1 MTNPYLD
8 KLRDQE
14 KRHPEAPSKPSK
26 PISRVVDPANTTS
39 GTGFE
44 GFEGGVS
51 RGFSETRE
59 SNGEMAP
66 EGESTKNPTSGY
78 LQNPQNPR
86 FPSVQVCVQC
96 GVGDDL
102 WHLDTPSGPVL
113 IHEECARFW
122 PGAPPALPSA
132 AIHQEASSDPGG
144 ITTEVRIFTLPP
156 AGRYR
161 KVFLHLQRK
170 PPAHVPT
177 DRWEQ
182 AVEDAKTFLR
192 QWGSQAE
199 SLGWS
204 SADLFGLHAPPE
216 HPRPS
221 YSRLSRLDATGLV
234 WLLQGR
240 SVVAL
245 TETTAA
251 IQSATGNV
259 TVYRKHNKPGLGP
272 LGDSLDDLK

>member
-86 FPSVQVCVQC
+86 SPSVQVCVQC

-170 PPAHVPT
+170 PPAHVPRIGGNRRLRT
-177 DRWEQ
+177 PKHFFANG
-182 AVEDAKTFLR
+182 AV
-192 QWGSQAE
+192 
-199 SLGWS
+199 
-204 SADLFGLHAPPE
+204 
-216 HPRPS
+216 RPS
-221 YSRLSRLDATGLV
+221 RWAGAARTYSDCMRP
-234 WLLQGR
+234 
-240 SVVAL
+240 
-245 TETTAA
+245 
-251 IQSATGNV
+251 QSTRV
-259 TVYRKHNKPGLGP
+259 PPIPG
-272 LGDSLDDLK
+272 